1 MKRIGVYS
9 SILGTLSS
17 TVLFSNYIDYT
28 VKSGDTLFGIA
39 FSYDMTANEFLKVN
53 NIKDP
58 DSYKLKVGEK
68 LKVKDKEY
76 KLFFDSKTKTFSL
89 NEASQKSY
97 KNYTVKNGDTLLDI
111 AYKHGMSATEFS
123 DINNIKDFKTYNLK
137 VGEVLKVANV
147 DEKSNNTSNTS
158 TVKPNTAKPN
168 SNDDFER
175 VPYKVKSGDTLY
187 GIAFANG
194 MTANEFLAFNGI
206 ESSKDYKL
214 YVGQT
219 LYIKKKKDSSNDASS
234 SSNKTDSIKR
244 DTVNYIVQTGDTLY
258 GIAFENNMSVND
270 FLKINNIE
278 DPLKYNLRVGETL
291 KVYANTSKPNNSVV
305 NQNNTG
311 KSQKV
316 SKNIV
321 DYKVKSGD
329 TLLGIAFANSMTLS
343 EVLKLNAITEKHNL
357 KVGENIKVYQKVD
370 IKLNSGSSDIV
381 SANANS
387 KRDYI
392 KLKDYKVKSGDT
404 LSEIAEDFGMDL
416 VDLYSINN
424 ITDKYVLKVGDVL
437 KVYDEDEIKT
447 IVVESNYKVK
457 SGDTLYSIARNHSM
471 SINELLEVNKIKDIN
486 SYKLLVGNTIKVT
499 TIKKQ
504 SKRETRSLP
513 DASFSWPYRGSIV
526 SKYGVDSE
534 KLSNRGIRISA
545 KVGDNVLAADEGIVE
560 YADNI
565 RGFGFVVIL
574 KHRNGYNTS
583 YANLSK
589 LNVKLGDIV
598 KKGESLGAI
607 GSSPLTKKDELYFK
621 VSYLGYPV
629 DPVKLLPEG

>member
-1 MKRIGVYS
+1 MRRVALYS
-9 SILGTLSS
+9 SILGTFSS

-58 DSYKLKVGEK
+58 DNYKLQVGEK

-89 NEASQKSY
+89 NEATQKSY

-123 DINNIKDFKTYNLK
+123 DINNIKDFTTYNLK
-137 VGEVLKVANV
+137 VGEVVKVANV
-147 DEKSNNTSNTS
+147 EEKSNNNATVSKPTTPIKSN
-158 TVKPNTAKPN
+158 
-168 SNDDFER
+168 NDDSFER

-194 MTANEFLAFNGI
+194 MTANEFLAFNNI
-206 ESSKDYKL
+206 DSSKGYKL

-219 LYIKKKKDSSNDASS
+219 LYIRKKKEEVDNKPDISSNSII
-234 SSNKTDSIKR
+234 NKP
-244 DTVNYIVQTGDTLY
+244 TVNYRVQTGDTLY

-270 FLKINNIE
+270 FLAINNIE
-278 DPLKYNLRVGETL
+278 DPLKYKLKVGELL
-291 KVYANTSKPNNSVV
+291 KVYAKATKPNNTTSK
-305 NQNNTG
+305 N
-311 KSQKV
+311 QKV

-329 TLLGIAFANSMTLS
+329 TLIGIAFANAMTLS
-343 EVLKLNAITEKHNL
+343 EVLKLNGITEKHNL
-357 KVGENIKVYQKVD
+357 KVGETIKVYQKVD
-370 IKLNSGSSDIV
+370 IKLNSGSSNIV

-416 VDLYSINN
+416 VDLYSINS
-424 ITDKYVLKVGDVL
+424 ITNKYVLKVGDVL
-437 KVYDEDEIKT
+437 KVYAEPEVKT
-447 IVVESNYKVK
+447 IIVESNYKVK
-457 SGDTLYSIARNHSM
+457 SGDTLYSIARNHGM
-471 SINELLEVNKIKDIN
+471 TINELLKVNNIKDIN
-486 SYKLLVGNTIKVT
+486 SYKLLVGNNIKVT
-499 TIKKQ
+499 TIQKQ
-504 SKRETRSLP
+504 SKKESSSLP
-513 DASFSWPYRGSIV
+513 KASFSWPYRGSITAR
-526 SKYGVDSE
+526 YGVDSD

-545 KVGDNVLAADEGIVE
+545 KVGDKVLAADDGIVE

-574 KHRNGYNTS
+574 KHKNGYNTA

-589 LNVKLGDIV
+589 LSVKLGDIV
-598 KKGESLGAI
+598 SKGEGIGII

-621 VSYLGYPV
+621 VSYLGYPI

>member
-175 VPYKVKSGDTLY
+175 VP
-187 GIAFANG
+187 
-194 MTANEFLAFNGI
+194 
-206 ESSKDYKL
+206 
-214 YVGQT
+214 
-219 LYIKKKKDSSNDASS
+219 
-234 SSNKTDSIKR
+234 
-244 DTVNYIVQTGDTLY
+244 
-258 GIAFENNMSVND
+258 
-270 FLKINNIE
+270 
-278 DPLKYNLRVGETL
+278 
-291 KVYANTSKPNNSVV
+291 
-305 NQNNTG
+305 
-311 KSQKV
+311 
-316 SKNIV
+316 
-321 DYKVKSGD
+321 
-329 TLLGIAFANSMTLS
+329 
-343 EVLKLNAITEKHNL
+343 
-357 KVGENIKVYQKVD
+357 
-370 IKLNSGSSDIV
+370 
-381 SANANS
+381 
-387 KRDYI
+387 
-392 KLKDYKVKSGDT
+392 YKVKSGDT